1 MSRKPIVVETIPL
14 QTDKSG
20 NVSSGNL
27 EGAIFEMTT
36 ITVPDPITGEEQ
48 TISTLAPKKMG
59 AVIQT
64 LKNPEDDAQI
74 KIASMTPVEGSVL
87 KFRLQDGPYKTAPD
101 KLPCGEFT
109 LLKGYD
115 FQLEWSDKPIAF
127 DTTGIPDNL
136 EYNNKTYS
144 PFPTGRFKTQKS
156 LFFYLINRRSFFSD
170 FIWHKLEHPPEH
182 QKKLTLHSL
191 MERKR
196 LMLEEQQRIEKENQK
211 TLKKIE
217 KELRDL
223 GMYSSGSS
231 APKITQELDNTD
243 EKS

>member
-14 QTDKSG
+14 HTDKSG
-20 NVSSGNL
+20 NVSHGNL
-27 EGAIFEMTT
+27 EGAIFELVTKT
-36 ITVPDPITGEEQ
+36 ISDPVTGEEE
-48 TISTLAPKKMG
+48 TIQTLAPKSMG
-59 AVIQT
+59 AVVQT
-64 LKNPEDDAQI
+64 LKNPEEDAQI
-74 KIASMTPVEGSVL
+74 KIASMTPVEGSIL
-87 KFRLQDGPYKTAPD
+87 KFRLQDSPYKTSPD

-136 EYNNKTYS
+136 EYNNKSYS
-144 PFPTGRFKTQKS
+144 PFPSGRFKTQKS

-170 FIWHKLEHPPEH
+170 FIWHKLEHPAEH
-182 QKKLTLHSL
+182 QRKLTLHSL

-196 LMLEEQQRIEKENQK
+196 LMIEEQQRLEKENQK
-211 TLKKIE
+211 NLKKIE

-223 GMYSSGSS
+223 GIVGTSNTSS
-231 APKITQELDNTD
+231 KITQEAVITE
-243 EKS
+243 EKN